1 MAKLEVAAGHDCF
14 ALTQASCMS
23 EGTGKQRKKRTK
35 MAGPR
40 KSQSLEE
47 PVEGAHSR
55 LLFRSKTYDPT
66 FARETEKEAGSS
78 QHRNS
83 VPTVL
88 SPMKH
93 SANFHQVFKDIP
105 EEEELLDTFSCA
117 WQQEVPYHGCLYIS
131 HNHVCF
137 HCSMLWREVKVT
149 IPVPTIS
156 VLKKANTA
164 LLVPNAICI
173 RTAEGDKFLFG
184 SLRSRETTYQ
194 LLRSVCKHLQDGS
207 RNSSPTPPC
216 TSSDHLLKISLISK
230 EFDPNNTA
238 PEQHTSSE
246 EPGEAGGSQK
256 QSKAELPET
265 AASRGGRRPTKSSR
279 SRGVLLCPLNTV
291 ILIYIFL
298 VVILLLSSGYIGF
311 RIVQLERE
319 LISMGAWP
327 ELDLQQQ

>member
-1 MAKLEVAAGHDCF
+1 
-14 ALTQASCMS
+14 MS

-216 TSSDHLLKISLISK
+216 TSSDHLLKISLVRERVRERWVQTTWK
-230 EFDPNNTA
+230 TMMV
-238 PEQHTSSE
+238 SS
-246 EPGEAGGSQK
+246 
-256 QSKAELPET
+256 
-265 AASRGGRRPTKSSR
+265 
-279 SRGVLLCPLNTV
+279 LLF
-291 ILIYIFL
+291 IY
-298 VVILLLSSGYIGF
+298 YHC
-311 RIVQLERE
+311 
-319 LISMGAWP
+319 
-327 ELDLQQQ
+327 